1 MGSMLV
7 RASSGNGSPMGRRR
21 RSSSRRQW
29 AASHAGSLGTYV
41 SINHVLESIAEA
53 MQQEMAP
60 FGIKV
65 QTVNPSAYLT
75 GYNETM
81 PNDVL

>member
-1 MGSMLV
+1 MDRLWEEGEDRLHV
-7 RASSGNGSPMGRRR
+7 VNGGIFTPAV
-21 RSSSRRQW
+21 W
-29 AASHAGSLGTYV
+29 GTYV
-41 SINHVLESIAEA
+41 STKHVLESIAEA

-81 PNDVL
+81 PDDVL